1 MNAVIQGSDLRGD
14 ADSQA
19 SQGAD
24 DIVALGF
31 GSVFV
36 DTFPPSRHRLGG
48 RDDTSTETS
57 YLDYLIPSTTLGEPE
72 QPEQREDSAVRSTP
86 EAAEPSTVNGETV

>member
-1 MNAVIQGSDLRGD
+1 
-14 ADSQA
+14 
-19 SQGAD
+19 
-24 DIVALGF
+24 
-31 GSVFV
+31 V

-57 YLDYLIPSTTLGEPE
+57 YLDYLIPSATLGEPE

-86 EAAEPSTVNGETV
+86 EAAEPSTVNRETV